1 MKEFRWQHLDSVSR
15 NCEILE
21 VLKESDVRRDAG
33 QVVMAEVQVPEFPA
47 EEELC
52 GDLLDL
58 IPVQVQSLQVG
69 ERADL
74 DGDVGDLVVP
84 EFEAH
89 QSVEMLKA
97 DDLLDGLQVVVLQV
111 NLL

>member
-1 MKEFRWQHLDSVSR
+1 
-15 NCEILE
+15 
-21 VLKESDVRRDAG
+21 
-33 QVVMAEVQVPEFPA
+33 MAEVQVSKFPA
-47 EEELC
+47 EEQLC
-52 GDLLDL
+52 WYLLDL
-58 IPVQVQSLQVG
+58 IPVQVKSLQVG

-89 QSVEMLKA
+89 QPVEMLET

-111 NLL
+111 NLLQKEETFSV